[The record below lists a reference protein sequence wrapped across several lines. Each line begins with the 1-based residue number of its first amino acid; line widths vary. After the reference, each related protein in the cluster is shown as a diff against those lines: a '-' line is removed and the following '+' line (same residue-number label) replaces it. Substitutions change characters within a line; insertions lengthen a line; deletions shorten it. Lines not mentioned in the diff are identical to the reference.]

1 MNPARPARS
10 APRRGEVWTVDFG
23 EPVGRE
29 QAYRRPAIVV
39 SSDRL
44 NQSRAG
50 LVVVVPLTRAWR
62 DLPSH
67 IEIGPGE
74 SGLSETSFA
83 KAEDIKSI
91 STVRLVRRL
100 GRVPSANLDQIGRA
114 LLLLLELA

>member
-1 MNPARPARS
+1 VNPARPAQS

-23 EPVGRE
+23 EPVGHE

-50 LVVVVPLTRAWR
+50 LVVVVPLTRTRR

-67 IEIGPGE
+67 IEIEVGE

-83 KAEDIKSI
+83 KTEDIKSI
-91 STVRLVRRL
+91 SNIRLVRRL
-100 GRVPSANLDQIGRA
+100 GQVPSANLDQIGRA